1 MIQIPNEQGTFTE
14 MDIDQFKENF
24 KEGINHWA
32 REIAKDID
40 EEVIKH
46 YNSK

>member
-1 MIQIPNEQGTFTE
+1 MIQGTFTE

-24 KEGINHWA
+24 QEGINHWA
-32 REIAKDID
+32 KQIANEID

-46 YNSK
+46 YNSQ